1 MKKFVKKLF
10 IVSITMCFCIGT
22 FFSLTACKS
31 KDDDGKIDIVCT
43 IFPEYD
49 WVCEVIKDVDADIN
63 LTLLMEDGAD
73 LHNYQPTVADI
84 AKISKADLFIYVGG
98 TSDKWVENALKTKTN
113 KSMKTINLLNVI
125 GDNALHKSHT
135 DGSHHED
142 HESEEYDEHVWLSL
156 KNAKLFVTEIA
167 TKLGEID
174 TVNKDTYTA
183 NATAYNESLS
193 SLDLEYQTA
202 VNNGS
207 VNTLLFGDR
216 FPFQYLANDY
226 SLNFYSAFSGCSAES
241 EASFETITFLAEKI
255 NELNLN
261 AIIKIETST
270 NDIANTIKQNT
281 INKNQKIL
289 TLNSMQGTTLDS
301 NETYLSIMMSNLDV
315 LKEALR

>member
-1 MKKFVKKLF
+1 MKKIIKKLF

-22 FFSLTACKS
+22 LFSLTACKS

-84 AKISKADLFIYVGG
+84 AKISKSDLFIYVGG
-98 TSDKWVENALKTKTN
+98 TSDEWVEDALKTKTN
-113 KSMKTINLLNVI
+113 KNMKTINLLELI
-125 GDNALHKSHT
+125 GDNALHKPHS
-135 DGSHHED
+135 DGTHHEG
-142 HESEEYDEHVWLSL
+142 HEGEEYDEHVWLSL
-156 KNAKLFVTEIA
+156 KNAQLFVTEIA

-174 TVNKDTYTA
+174 TVNKDSYTA

-202 VNNGS
+202 VNSGS
-207 VNTLLFGDR
+207 ANTLLFGDR
-216 FPFQYLANDY
+216 FPFQYLTNDY
-226 SLNFYSAFSGCSAES
+226 NLNFYSAFSGCSAES

-255 NELNLN
+255 NELNLKV
-261 AIIKIETST
+261 ILKIETST
-270 NDIANTIKQNT
+270 DEIANTIKENT
-281 INKNQKIL
+281 TNKNQKIL
-289 TLNSMQGTTLDS
+289 TLNSMQGTTLK
-301 NETYLSIMMSNLDV
+301 EGKTYLSIMTSNLEI
-315 LKEALR
+315 LEEAVS

>member
-1 MKKFVKKLF
+1 MKNFIKKLF
-10 IVSITMCFCIGT
+10 VVSITLCFCFGAL
-22 FFSLTACKS
+22 FSLTACKS
-31 KDDDGKIDIVCT
+31 KNNDKKIDIVCT

-49 WVCEVIKDVDADIN
+49 WVCEVIKDIDADIN

-73 LHNYQPTVADI
+73 LHNYQPSVPDL

-142 HESEEYDEHVWLSL
+142 HESEEYDEHVWLSI
-156 KNAKLFVTEIA
+156 KNAQIFVTEIA
-167 TKLGEID
+167 NKLGEID
-174 TVNKDTYTA
+174 PSNKDSYTNNA
-183 NATAYNESLS
+183 NKYNENLASI
-193 SLDLEYQTA
+193 DEQYQTA
-202 VNNGS
+202 VNDAS
-207 VNTLLFGDR
+207 VKTLVFGDR
-216 FPFQYLANDY
+216 FPFQYMTNDY
-226 SLNFYSAFSGCSAES
+226 ELKFYSAFSGCSAES
-241 EASFETITFLAEKI
+241 EASFETITFLASKI